1 MYIFSPFK
9 WNVRAVLQ
17 PPIKLPWVCVDTR
30 FFLLSKASFHFNAI
44 NFSNALH
51 LPLQSA
57 HILRR
62 CLEKADAHEAIT
74 AQREMSTR
82 SLKWKKH
89 EKFKLHFARGNR
101 ASLIVFTVPVV
112 RINNRRVRKSNHGKN
127 LWKDEICTKKWIR
140 KQSKT
145 KRNEI
150 SASKCGLSVFLYHA
164 AQLGK
169 HKRWK

>member
-82 SLKWKKH
+82 SLKWKKTWKIQASFCSWKQSIFDRLYRSCCSH
-89 EKFKLHFARGNR
+89 QQSACAKIKSREKFVKGWDLH
-101 ASLIVFTVPVV
+101 
-112 RINNRRVRKSNHGKN
+112 
-127 LWKDEICTKKWIR
+127 KKMD
-140 KQSKT
+140 KKT
-145 KRNEI
+145 KQNETKRDKCKQMWLVCVFI
-150 SASKCGLSVFLYHA
+150 SCRSIG
-164 AQLGK
+164 
-169 HKRWK
+169 